1 MSSRPRPLPT
11 CVLLTL
17 LLAMNG
23 ACAHRDPAPAGR
35 AQAAAAAGNDYRCTQ
50 VIGVSVTGDWWNAGF
65 EKGINGDRW
74 QVLWRKQ
81 AFVDLWADPANELW
95 QVPLQSPCTE
105 GAGDPDRVIFT
116 AVNWKFTG
124 EQEWHAALAGAVAT
138 LQGKYPSVRRIELLT
153 MLRAPG
159 NQSCGDIKTV
169 VQPYVDAAVA
179 KVAAA
184 SGGLVVVAPKV
195 YAPSC
200 DVFVKGG
207 PHFTEAGMA
216 VVADAYRSA
225 LVGVGAPV
233 AGVAAAR

>member
-1 MSSRPRPLPT
+1 MPT
-11 CVLLTL
+11 CVKLTM
-17 LLAMNG
+17 LAATLVTTSS
-23 ACAHRDPAPAGR
+23 ACAHRDAAPGG
-35 AQAAAAAGNDYRCTQ
+35 QPAAAAAGSGYRCTQ

-95 QVPLQSPCTE
+95 QVPLQSPCAE
-105 GAGDPDRVIFT
+105 GSADPDRVIFT

-124 EQEWHAALAGAVAT
+124 EQEWHAALDRAVTT
-138 LQGKYPSVRRIELLT
+138 LKGKYPSLRRIELLT
-153 MLRAPG
+153 MLRSPG
-159 NQSCGDIKTV
+159 NASCGDPKTV

-184 SGGLVVVAPKV
+184 SGGLAVVAPKV

-200 DVFVKGG
+200 DAFIKGG

-216 VVADAYRSA
+216 VVADVYRAA
-225 LVGVGAPV
+225 LAGVGPTIAPV
-233 AGVAAAR
+233 ATAGR